1 MKAIFVGTVLSCL
14 PLAPA
19 LAEISLWRCT
29 LGPIT
34 EKTVFFSGTLLVAFD
49 SDTAGAW
56 VSDPE
61 VQGIKDSF
69 VPVHLDVSD
78 GTAKLRWT
86 IRLPEHQGP
95 GVARFAYK
103 GAFDA
108 SGKTLTATGWVEGY
122 DNPPPRTVSGP
133 CSRS

>member
-1 MKAIFVGTVLSCL
+1 M
-14 PLAPA
+14 
-19 LAEISLWRCT
+19 
-29 LGPIT
+29 
-34 EKTVFFSGTLLVAFD
+34 FFSGTLLVAFD

-78 GTAKLRWT
+78 GTAKLRWK